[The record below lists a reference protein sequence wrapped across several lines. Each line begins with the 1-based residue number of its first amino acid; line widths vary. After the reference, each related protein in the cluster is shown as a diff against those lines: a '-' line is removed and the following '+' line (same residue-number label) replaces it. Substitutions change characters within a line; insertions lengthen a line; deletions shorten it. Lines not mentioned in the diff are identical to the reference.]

1 MTAHASTCPLDH
13 VQVGEGVPCQ
23 LPWLPHGPVWG
34 DSTGRLLDDGDDDD
48 CNLFEIL
55 FNHRFFSMVTVQCMV
70 TTRLVQHY

>member
-13 VQVGEGVPCQ
+13 IQVGEGVPCQ

-55 FNHRFFSMVTVQCMV
+55 FNGYSAVHGNYKISAALLIF
-70 TTRLVQHY
+70 Y